1 MDNRELLG
9 VLCRYS
15 KEPLLIQ
22 QYADGEE
29 FGADIYVDL
38 ISKKPVAIFTK
49 KKVRMRAGE
58 TEKSI
63 SVKDPALF
71 ELIEKTVSALSLA
84 GPIDMDIFRIDGKY
98 YISEIN
104 PRFGGGYPH
113 AWHCNVKFPELI
125 AKNLLGEENEPQ
137 KIQYEEGFT
146 YVDTEG
152 SDLSKV
158 EEITEIPDEVK
169 APVKKGET
177 VGRICYRISGKE
189 IGSVNLIASTPV
201 EKADFGDYLKK
212 IWKKLL

>member
-1 MDNRELLG
+1 MEEKNLICICCPLG
-9 VLCRYS
+9 C
-15 KEPLLIQ
+15 PLTVALEN
-22 QYADGEE
+22 GEVVSVTGNTCPR
-29 FGADIYVDL
+29 GADIYVDL

-71 ELIEKTVSALSLA
+71 EVIEKTVSALSLA

-113 AWHCNVKFPELI
+113 AWHCNVRFPELI

-137 KIQYEEGFT
+137 IGAYEADMCMMK
-146 YVDTEG
+146 Y
-152 SDLSKV
+152 SD
-158 EEITEIPDEVK
+158 EIV
-169 APVKKGET
+169 
-177 VGRICYRISGKE
+177 R
-189 IGSVNLIASTPV
+189 
-201 EKADFGDYLKK
+201 
-212 IWKKLL
+212 KL

>member
-1 MDNRELLG
+1 MLYTSASLEEFDSDYAEGKIAFPVFVKPVRGCGSVGISRVDNRELLG

-38 ISKKPVAIFTK
+38 ISKKPVAILRK

-71 ELIEKTVSALSLA
+71 EVIEKTVSALSLA

-104 PRFGGGYPH
+104 PRFGGGYPRM
-113 AWHCNVKFPELI
+113 ALQREVPGLI

-137 KIQYEEGFT
+137 IGAYEADMCMMK
-146 YVDTEG
+146 Y
-152 SDLSKV
+152 SD
-158 EEITEIPDEVK
+158 EIV
-169 APVKKGET
+169 
-177 VGRICYRISGKE
+177 R
-189 IGSVNLIASTPV
+189 
-201 EKADFGDYLKK
+201 
-212 IWKKLL
+212 KL